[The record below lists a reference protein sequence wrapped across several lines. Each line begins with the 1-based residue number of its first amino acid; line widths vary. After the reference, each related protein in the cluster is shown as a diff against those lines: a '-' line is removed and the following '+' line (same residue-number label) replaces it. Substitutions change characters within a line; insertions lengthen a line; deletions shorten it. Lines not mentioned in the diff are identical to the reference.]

1 VADQDRVT
9 RRELIQVT
17 AAAVVAASAG
27 AQRGF
32 GGGPA
37 LKFFSSDEF
46 VLLDELT
53 ELIIPADDHSPGAR
67 AAGVATYLDARLAES
82 IEEESKKQWHEGL
95 KRVDAL
101 SHELHRKPFLEATPD
116 QRVAVLSHIAKNEK
130 NPQTPDDHFFVE
142 LKFSTADAYYS
153 SKIGIHQ
160 EMEYKGNVLLP
171 EFAGYE
177 VK

>member
-1 VADQDRVT
+1 MGDQDQLT
-9 RRELIQVT
+9 RRELIQISAA
-17 AAAVVAASAG
+17 AAAVAAG
-27 AQRGF
+27 AQRGAA
-32 GGGPA
+32 GESAP
-37 LKFFSSDEF
+37 KFFSPEEF
-46 VLLDELT
+46 AMVDELT
-53 ELIIPADDHSPGAR
+53 ELIIPTDDHSPGAR
-67 AAGVATYLDARLAES
+67 AAGVASYLDRRLAES

-101 SHELHRKPFLEATPD
+101 AREMHAVLFMQAKLE
-116 QRVAVLSHIAKNEK
+116 QRVAVLTRMSRNEK
-130 NPQTPDDHFFVE
+130 NPQTPEEQFFVE

-171 EFAGYE
+171 EFVGYE

>member
-1 VADQDRVT
+1 VADQDQLT

-17 AAAVVAASAG
+17 AAAVAASAG
-27 AQRGF
+27 AQRGLASER
-32 GGGPA
+32 P
-37 LKFFSSDEF
+37 LKFFSKDEF
-46 VLLDELT
+46 AMLDELT
-53 ELIIPADDHSPGAR
+53 EMIIPADDHSPGAR
-67 AAGVATYLDARLAES
+67 AAEVATYLDARLAES
-82 IEEESKKQWHEGL
+82 VEEEFKQRWHEGL
-95 KRVDAL
+95 KRIDAL
-101 SHELHRKPFLEATPD
+101 SHQMHGKRFLEAVPGE
-116 QRVAVLSHIAKNEK
+116 RVATLSHIAANEK
-130 NPQTPDDHFFVE
+130 NPQAREDHFFVL

>member
-1 VADQDRVT
+1 VADQDQLT

-17 AAAVVAASAG
+17 AAAAVAVTAG
-27 AQRGF
+27 VQRGL

-37 LKFFSSDEF
+37 LKSFSSDEF
-46 VLLDELT
+46 ALLDELT
-53 ELIIPADDHSPGAR
+53 ELIIPTDDHSPGAR
-67 AAGVATYLDARLAES
+67 TAGVATYLDTRLAES
-82 IEEESKKQWHEGL
+82 IDEESKKQWHEGL
-95 KRVDAL
+95 KRIGAL
-101 SHELHRKPFLEATPD
+101 SLEMHGKPFLEATPD
-116 QRVAVLSHIAKNEK
+116 ERVAVISHIATNEK
-130 NPQTPDDHFFVE
+130 NPQTPDDHFFME
-142 LKFSTADAYYS
+142 LKLSTADAYYS

>member
-1 VADQDRVT
+1 MADQDQLT

-17 AAAVVAASAG
+17 AAAALAASAG
-27 AQRGF
+27 VQLGF
-32 GGGPA
+32 GGGLA
-37 LKFFSSDEF
+37 LKFFSTGEF
-46 VLLDELT
+46 AILDELT
-53 ELIIPADDHSPGAR
+53 ELIIPTDDHSPGAR
-67 AAGVATYLDARLAES
+67 TAGVATYLDARLAES
-82 IEEESKKQWHEGL
+82 IDEESKKQWHDGL
-95 KRVDAL
+95 KRIDAL
-101 SHELHRKPFLEATPD
+101 SHELHGKAFLEATPGE
-116 QRVAVLSHIAKNEK
+116 RVAVLSHIATNEK
-130 NPQTPDDHFFVE
+130 NPQTPDEHFFVE

>member
-1 VADQDRVT
+1 MADQDQLT

-17 AAAVVAASAG
+17 AAAAAAVSAG
-27 AQRGF
+27 VQRGF

-37 LKFFSSDEF
+37 LKFFSIDEF
-46 VLLDELT
+46 ATLDELT

-67 AAGVATYLDARLAES
+67 AAGVATYLDTRLAES
-82 IEEESKKQWHEGL
+82 IDEESKKQWHEGL
-95 KRVDAL
+95 KRIGAL
-101 SHELHRKPFLEATPD
+101 SFEMHGKPFLEAAPD
-116 QRVAVLSHIAKNEK
+116 QRIAVLSHIATNEK
-130 NPQTPDDHFFVE
+130 NPQTPDEHFFLKV
-142 LKFSTADAYYS
+142 KFSTADAYYS